1 MARSWEEPATTL
13 TANLAMTSNLLEAVR
28 LEARDAA
35 VVLVGSSEVYGPPE
49 RLPVDEDAALRPQN
63 PYAVSKAACDLL
75 GGQYADAFG
84 MRVVRV
90 RPFNHA
96 GPGQGD
102 DFVIGTLTRQVAA
115 AEAAGAAECVLR
127 TGNPDSARDFTDVR
141 DVVRAYVAAAG
152 LEPGAWNVASGV
164 GVSVR
169 ELIELV
175 RSVAP
180 RADSPRDRRRARSR
194 PRRAG
199 GARLGRAV
207 ASRHRVGAQIPL
219 RQTVEDALDEWR
231 RRLGARPLAA
241 TDPLIKAE
249 QVAHIGLLAMALARP
264 GEQRLALG
272 AAARGVVPQRPQP
285 LGERTRV
292 VGRHAALGPDQ
303 LGQPSHPRRDHGHAR
318 RHGLEGRVGRELVVA
333 RWHDERPRSGE
344 QLGEPLAA
352 DASEQLD
359 RRAEPARLARSSA
372 AAAGPSPATFSA
384 TPASAAASTATSSP
398 FSSESREAT
407 SA

>member
-1 MARSWEEPATTL
+1 MSGRAFVTGAGGFAGSHLLALLPDAVAPGRAELDLLDAAGVRDALRRAAPATVFHLAALASVARSWEEPATTL

-175 RSVAP
+175 RSVAGVP
-180 RADSPRDRRRARSR
+180 IRHEIDAERVRAHDVPEVRGSAERLRAATGWA
-194 PRRAG
+194 P
-199 GARLGRAV
+199 
-207 ASRHRVGAQIPL
+207 QIPL
-219 RQTVEDALDEWR
+219 RQTVADALEALAQRMRIAVVIVTHNSADHIGATLRGSPRSSTKPTSWSWSTTRPPTTHATPFAR
-231 RRLGARPLAA
+231 RRRRPGCSASRA
-241 TDPLIKAE
+241 TWASP
-249 QVAHIGLLAMALARP
+249 QVATP
-264 GEQRLALG
+264 G
-272 AAARGVVPQRPQP
+272 
-285 LGERTRV
+285 
-292 VGRHAALGPDQ
+292 
-303 LGQPSHPRRDHGHAR
+303 
-318 RHGLEGRVGRELVVA
+318 
-333 RWHDERPRSGE
+333 RPRH
-344 QLGEPLAA
+344 PL
-352 DASEQLD
+352 
-359 RRAEPARLARSSA
+359 R
-372 AAAGPSPATFSA
+372 FSC
-384 TPASAAASTATSSP
+384 S
-398 FSSESREAT
+398 
-407 SA
+407 